1 MLTEVRIKSLYQNIE
16 NLLFIFIFFISF
28 VISLIIFLSLS
39 GYLLN
44 LGQVEDVSILI
55 SINFFLI
62 ILLILISL
70 NKIFK
75 IFIEKKLKSKFRIQF
90 TSLFIIISFIP
101 TSLITIF
108 SLVFFDQGVKNWFN
122 DKISRVIDG
131 SKEISESYFNEH
143 KNSIKKDILFIN
155 NELSSEEVFFFTN
168 RERLTEFLNYFVEV
182 RELDE
187 AIIFESSGQLLAKVG
202 SFLAETETA
211 PPLWTFFIADEG
223 DIAVFPNNDQTKVR
237 ALLKIQRALPTY
249 LYIGK
254 NVDSNVLSRVESV
267 NKTALEYVN
276 VTNKLD
282 DFQYQFNK
290 LFLAINFLMIIL
302 STWFGLK
309 FSSRILGP
317 ILSIIKDTEKIIQDN
332 FSSKIRVIEGNNEF
346 NFLSKVLNKM
356 IEKLKVQKNKL
367 LKAKETINLRR
378 KFTEKIINEISNAII
393 YIDTNNKILLMNKKT
408 EEFLGPNTKNNFFKI
423 NRNLS
428 SEIKKFKNS
437 INDHKVVQIKHLIV
451 GKIKILNLNLSK
463 VYENKL
469 FKGVLLSID
478 DITELVSA
486 QKNVAWSNIARY
498 MAHEIKNPLTPIKL
512 SAQRIENSVKDRK
525 VSDTDFF
532 NNCTSTIV
540 RQVNSIE
547 NLVSE
552 FSNFARMPE
561 RKLKLVSLDNLILN
575 QVNTQKIA
583 NKNAEFKLKIKPK
596 KINISCDF
604 NQINRLFMNILKNSI
619 ESNSKKKKKV
629 HITVSKKS
637 NFFLV
642 DIEDNGDGF
651 PKNREKL
658 FEPYITHKLN
668 GTGLGLAICKK
679 IVEDHNGEID
689 LLDGDSLGGALVRIK
704 LFKNINIY
712 D

>member
-1 MLTEVRIKSLYQNIE
+1 MLTEVKIKSLYQNIE

-486 QKNVAWSNIARY
+486 QKNAAWSNIARY

-512 SAQRIENSVKDRK
+512 SAQRIENSVKDK
-525 VSDTDFF
+525 KGSDADFF

-583 NKNAEFKLKIKPK
+583 NKNAEFKLKVKPK